1 MLVTEIN
8 TLKKCIMD
16 SKEYREYE
24 ESKERLRECQE
35 VMDILDRVRDMQK
48 LASNME
54 HNGDINYVL
63 IDDEIEGLMDVVNG
77 TEVYI
82 NYIKKKEEFI
92 VRLGNVKK
100 IIEEYINS
108 VIW

>member
-1 MLVTEIN
+1 MREISAF
-8 TLKKCIMD
+8 KKCIMD
-16 SKEYREYE
+16 SMEYREYA
-24 ESKERLRECQE
+24 ESKEKLRECPE

-54 HNGDINYVL
+54 HNGDINYVF
-63 IDDEIEGLMDVVNG
+63 IDDEIEGLMDVVKG

-82 NYIKKKEEFI
+82 NYIRKREVFI
-92 VRLGNVKK
+92 VLLGNVKSV
-100 IIEEYINS
+100 IEDYINS

>member
-1 MLVTEIN
+1 
-8 TLKKCIMD
+8 MD

-24 ESKERLRECQE
+24 ESKEKLRECPE

-82 NYIKKKEEFI
+82 NYIKKKDEFI
-92 VRLGNVKK
+92 VRLGNVKSV
-100 IIEEYINS
+100 IEEYINS